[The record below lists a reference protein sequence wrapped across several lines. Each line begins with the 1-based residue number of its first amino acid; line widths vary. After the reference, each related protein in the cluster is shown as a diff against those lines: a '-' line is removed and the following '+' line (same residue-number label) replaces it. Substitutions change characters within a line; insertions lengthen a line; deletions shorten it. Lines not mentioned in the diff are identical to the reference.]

1 MDLILFGIQGSGKG
15 TQGKILKERFNM
27 AYFETGGE
35 LRRLSKENSVL
46 GKKVKSIIEAG
57 HLVPNE
63 IVMEIVENFIKG
75 IKKNKNII
83 FDGIPRKKIQAQT
96 LEKLLKKDKREFKAV
111 ILDLSEKEAMNRLLT
126 RRICAD
132 CKTAFPATFKGG
144 KCEKCGGRLET
155 RTDDNPESIKTRIKA
170 YFDETMPVIEIFEKE
185 DKLIRIDGSKS
196 IDEVSKL
203 LFKALDPLLK

>member
-15 TQGKILKERFNM
+15 TQGKILKERYNM

-35 LRRLSKENSVL
+35 LRRLSKENSPL
-46 GKKVKSIIEAG
+46 GKKIKSIIEAG

-63 IVMEIVENFIKG
+63 IVMEIVENFIKK
-75 IKKNKNII
+75 IKKGENII
-83 FDGIPRKKIQAQT
+83 FDGIPRKKIQAVS
-96 LEKLLKKDKREFKAV
+96 LEKLLKKDKREYKAL
-111 ILDLSEKEAMNRLLT
+111 ILDLSEKEATNRLIT

-132 CKTAFPATFKGG
+132 CKTAYPAMYKEK
-144 KCEKCGGRLET
+144 KCEKCGGKLET

-170 YFDETMPVIEIFEKE
+170 YFNETMPVIELFEKE
-185 DKLIRIDGSKS
+185 GKLIRVDGSKT
-196 IDEVSKL
+196 IEEVSKL